1 MKSIYHFCRGESHK
15 KTHKP
20 CQDYAYAYSSD
31 ALSMAIV
38 SDGHGG
44 DRYFRSDRG
53 SRFLVEITE
62 KAIRNFVS
70 GMETASSTPVGKY
83 SVFDNAPFTSYSKDG
98 ISEVLNQAAHKS
110 LMWLF
115 SSIICQW
122 NERIEYD
129 AENFDLTDWE
139 LAHVPEAYVAEFRAK
154 RADKDRT
161 VGFEKTYGCTLMAYV
176 QTPKYWFAFH
186 IGDGKCVSLHKNN
199 GKIEWKQPIPWDE
212 RCFLNKTTS
221 ICDSNAL
228 EEFRYCFQGNGSFPK
243 AVFLGSD
250 GMDDTYGD
258 GEKLANFYM
267 KMYQELAK
275 SGTDAVK
282 KMLEED
288 LPIISQR
295 GSKDDMSIACV
306 YDDIHAK
313 KNCNRI
319 EKRQIDQIKDELADV
334 KKQMQSLE
342 KKIEELESIEALS
355 ESQQIDLD
363 YARKSYNKIMRNK
376 DSLEEKCLAS
386 KDMKQ
391 QDISKRFAS
400 HRILKRKK

>member
-20 CQDYAYAYSSD
+20 CQDYAYADSSD

-38 SDGHGG
+38 CDGHGG

-62 KAIRNFVS
+62 KAIRSFVAD
-70 GMETASSTPVGKY
+70 METATSTPVGKS
-83 SVFDNAPFTSYSKDG
+83 SVFDNAPFTSYSKDASDG
-98 ISEVLNQAAHKS
+98 VTNQPAHKA

-129 AENFDLTDWE
+129 ADNYDLTDWE
-139 LAHVPEAYVAEFRAK
+139 LAHVPEQYIDEFRAK
-154 RADKDRT
+154 RSDRDRT
-161 VGFEKTYGCTLMAYV
+161 EGFEKTYGCTLMAYV

-199 GKIEWKQPIPWDE
+199 GKIEWRQPIPWDE

-228 EEFRYCFQGNGSFPK
+228 EEFRYCYQGNGSFPK

-275 SGTDAVK
+275 SGVEAVK

-288 LPIISQR
+288 LPVISQR

-313 KNCNRI
+313 KNSSRI
-319 EKRQIDQIKDELADV
+319 AKHQIDLIKDELAET
-334 KKQMQSLE
+334 KKQIMSLE
-342 KKIEELESIEALS
+342 KKIEDMESMEVLS
-355 ESQQIDLD
+355 DSQRIDLD
-363 YARKSYNKIMRNK
+363 YARKSYEKAMRCK
-376 DSLEEKCLAS
+376 GSLEEKCSVS
-386 KDMKQ
+386 KDKKQ
-391 QDISKRFAS
+391 PEFSRRFAS
-400 HRILKRKK
+400 HRFIRRKK